1 MMRFRD
7 IKKKKTSVEKKV
19 KPKYIY
25 PKITDRIKAFITD
38 MFMIYMPIM
47 YVVTYLVFNGK
58 DDFLSSGL
66 APFLGTLVYGLIYG
80 VLISKWGQTPGKKA
94 YMLKVVDAKSGE
106 HIGFFRALFR
116 FLAFLFTATTL
127 LGLFMPYFR
136 KDKKTL
142 HDLMSRSMVVGVKG

>member
-1 MMRFRD
+1 MRFRD
-7 IKKKKTSVEKKV
+7 MKKQKNKNVAEEV

-66 APFLGTLVYGLIYG
+66 APFLGTLIYALIYAF
-80 VLISKWGQTPGKKA
+80 LISKWGQTPGKKA
-94 YMLKVVDAKSGE
+94 YELKVVDIKTGKL
-106 HIGFFRALFR
+106 IGFFRALFR
-116 FLAFLFTATTL
+116 FVAFLFTATTL

-136 KDKKTL
+136 KDKCTL
-142 HDLMSRSMVVGVKG
+142 HDLMSGSMVVRIKE